1 MSPSLNPSSQTRHP
15 LEPVT
20 HSVLAVKLNLSSP
33 HHFFARLTHSRGI
46 TVSLTLSFAVS
57 LLSLVHSEC
66 SFSRTAVNFSARSQS
81 SISNIVMA
89 VTVIL
94 CLELFTRLL
103 YYTPMAILASIILSA
118 FPRLI
123 DIREACLSMLVT
135 LQLYL
140 DLVALSFCCRYAV
153 MLCLLS
159 RFRSR
164 WRLGFRYVCTSAF
177 VDKEFVHGVKR

>member
-20 HSVLAVKLNLSSP
+20 HSVLAVKLSLSSL
-33 HHFFARLTHSRGI
+33 HHFFARLTQSRGV

-57 LLSLVHSEC
+57 LLSVEAMAVGRSFASIKGYHLDGNKEMLAMGCMNIAGSFTSCYVVTG

-123 DIREACLSMLVT
+123 DIREAC
-135 LQLYL
+135 
-140 DLVALSFCCRYAV
+140 
-153 MLCLLS
+153 
-159 RFRSR
+159 
-164 WRLGFRYVCTSAF
+164 
-177 VDKEFVHGVKR
+177 